1 MSRAFDRMATVTAA
15 TKRPPSMSGGR
26 RGSPVDHLSGF
37 ACLPL
42 DPVSA
47 DTVQRLGLQTP
58 VRALQTVTKETD
70 IKEGDVLVVD
80 GEEYVIRSVS
90 DWEWRAGSQERFS
103 ALVVEREK
111 V

>member
-1 MSRAFDRMATVTAA
+1 
-15 TKRPPSMSGGR
+15 
-26 RGSPVDHLSGF
+26 
-37 ACLPL
+37 
-42 DPVSA
+42 
-47 DTVQRLGLQTP
+47 
-58 VRALQTVTKETD
+58 VTKETD